1 MSSLGG
7 RGGCCGAADPTL
19 CWDAAPAPAL
29 RAPRSPLVAAR
40 LLPLSE
46 LGSGTALLLQPL
58 APKAPRCFGTCL
70 LRSQAG
76 SLPGQLLTN

>member
-19 CWDAAPAPAL
+19 CWDAGPAPAL

-46 LGSGTALLLQPL
+46 LGSGAALLL
-58 APKAPRCFGTCL
+58 
-70 LRSQAG
+70 
-76 SLPGQLLTN
+76 